1 MTLLLEATDLR
12 KQFGPVRAVDG
23 VSLTV
28 APGEAV
34 GLVGPDGAG
43 KTTTMRLMVGALS
56 LDGGRVTVVGHDV
69 TRETEAAR
77 AALGYLPQRF
87 SLYGDLT
94 VYENLAFFGSVR
106 GVPRRELDARAREL
120 LGFVGLTGFEARRAE
135 ALSGGMKQKLGLAAA
150 LIHRP
155 PLLLLDEPTGGV
167 DPVTRQD
174 FWQLI
179 IRLLGTGTGVVVST
193 PYMDEA
199 VRCNRL
205 GFMYGGRVLTS
216 GAPRELMAPLAGRVL
231 ELTATPRH
239 TASGVCLA
247 DPDVE
252 DVGAFGERLHL
263 RLRAG
268 AWAADGVTARLAA
281 ALAAAGVTVRELRP
295 IAPTLEDAFIALL
308 QGARAGQ
315 EATGG

>member
-1 MTLLLEATDLR
+1 MALLEASDIQKR
-12 KQFGPVRAVDG
+12 FGELAAVDG
-23 VSLTV
+23 ISLSIE
-28 APGEAV
+28 PGEAY

-43 KTTTMRLMVGALS
+43 KTTAMRLMVGALR
-56 LDGGRVTVVGHDV
+56 LDGGRVVIAGHDLN
-69 TRETEAAR
+69 RATEAAR
-77 AALGYLPQRF
+77 AAVGYLPQRF

-94 VYENLAFFGSVR
+94 VYENLAFFGSIR
-106 GVPRRELDARAREL
+106 GVGRREIAQRTREL
-120 LGFVGLTGFEARRAE
+120 LGFVGLAGFEGRRAD

-167 DPVTRQD
+167 DPITRQD

-179 IRLLGTGTGVVVST
+179 IRLLSEGTGVVVST

-199 VRCNRL
+199 LRCNRL
-205 GFMYGGRVLTS
+205 GFMY
-216 GAPRELMAPLAGRVL
+216 AGRFLTTGSPRSLVSPYAGRIL
-231 ELTATPRH
+231 ELSARPRG
-239 TASGVCLA
+239 AAREIAAA

-268 AWAADGVTARLAA
+268 AATTDGAIERLGH
-281 ALAAAGVTVRELRP
+281 ALAAGSVQVDELRP
-295 IAPTLEDAFIALL
+295 IAPSLEDAFIALL
-308 QGARAGQ
+308 QSAPVGQ
-315 EATGG
+315 ETVHG